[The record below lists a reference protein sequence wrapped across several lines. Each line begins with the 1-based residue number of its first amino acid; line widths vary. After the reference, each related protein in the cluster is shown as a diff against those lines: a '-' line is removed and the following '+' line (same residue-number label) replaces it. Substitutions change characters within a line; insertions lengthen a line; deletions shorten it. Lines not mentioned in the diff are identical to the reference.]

1 MKRIIVFF
9 ALLLSATLSYAQYS
23 VTPDGLVSDS
33 GKPYDVYSFE
43 GKSQESLYSIAYK
56 YIARAFV
63 SPKDVISAKENEVIS
78 LNAVL
83 KVNRD
88 NPITKTAWINTTLS
102 IEFKEGKIR
111 INLPSIN
118 RIYAGSGLSEMD
130 YYFTQQSLFQENGI
144 FSQKDKLKD
153 ADLKASIENVL
164 NGFVKS
170 LLAEISNGDSEW

>member
-83 KVNRD
+83 NR
-88 NPITKTAWINTTLS
+88 NS
-102 IEFKEGKIR
+102 R
-111 INLPSIN
+111 I
-118 RIYAGSGLSEMD
+118 
-130 YYFTQQSLFQENGI
+130 
-144 FSQKDKLKD
+144 
-153 ADLKASIENVL
+153 
-164 NGFVKS
+164 
-170 LLAEISNGDSEW
+170 